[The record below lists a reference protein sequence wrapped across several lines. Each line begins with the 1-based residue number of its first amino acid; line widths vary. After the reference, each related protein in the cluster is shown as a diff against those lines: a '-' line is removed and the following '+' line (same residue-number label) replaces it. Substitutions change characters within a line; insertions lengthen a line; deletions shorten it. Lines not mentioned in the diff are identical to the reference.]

1 MESNKQEKYDL
12 LHDNPVAKDASGD
25 RPRISKH
32 ATQSRLGSPLHDDQ
46 GLEHNKEGHTSNDGG
61 KTWVHPEK

>member
-1 MESNKQEKYDL
+1 
-12 LHDNPVAKDASGD
+12 
-25 RPRISKH
+25 
-32 ATQSRLGSPLHDDQ
+32 LGSPLHDDR